1 MRLNKTLLLISIFAT
16 LIIGCE
22 DDTQKLTLKDARKA
36 VKASQY
42 DLAVKKFKELLQ
54 LAPNEYN
61 GLWGLADV
69 YGKQG
74 NYVEQEKLLDQ
85 ILANEEYKKSFSK
98 ILLPA
103 LEENYVMQGN
113 NLLGA
118 DVKKAEGFYRKALEL
133 NKKNALANSS
143 LAELLMN
150 RGDASQKASQFQ
162 AADDSFR
169 EALKLRISSSLR
181 KKLKKRAELSEFFV
195 QRATILPEFKK
206 LEAALVKEGLFD
218 SKAKRF
224 TVQLE
229 TEIAGGKAKGAEAA
243 AEARRAGV
251 LALVNKLTDLVW
263 RISGKPRAA
272 DSAPIE
278 FKTTVLKG
286 FAKNQSLAKKG
297 KGFTYKASVQ
307 VARDA
312 LLFHVIDVKAGQ
324 YKKTAQK

>member
-16 LIIGCE
+16 LMIGCE

-54 LAPNEYN
+54 LAPDEYN

-118 DVKKAEGFYRKALEL
+118 DVKKAEAFYRKALEL

-150 RGDASQKASQFQ
+150 RGDASQKADQFQ
-162 AADDSFR
+162 AADESFR

-195 QRATILPEFKK
+195 QRRPFYRHLKNWRQLWSKK
-206 LEAALVKEGLFD
+206 DSTTPKQSVLLFS
-218 SKAKRF
+218 SKQNLRA
-224 TVQLE
+224 
-229 TEIAGGKAKGAEAA
+229 
-243 AEARRAGV
+243 ARRKAPKRRQKRGGPVFSLWLTSSLISYGV
-251 LALVNKLTDLVW
+251 SRVNLEPPT
-263 RISGKPRAA
+263 RRQSISRQT
-272 DSAPIE
+272 
-278 FKTTVLKG
+278 F
-286 FAKNQSLAKKG
+286 
-297 KGFTYKASVQ
+297 
-307 VARDA
+307 
-312 LLFHVIDVKAGQ
+312 
-324 YKKTAQK
+324 